1 MKWTLAFVAIILLG
15 AAASAFYIRS
25 TDPRP
30 AGMAMRDLMSAA
42 VDRASTQ
49 ASLALSEGRSPA
61 EQYHLLATDLADA
74 ELAYG
79 SDPDLLD
86 YAGRVSL
93 RPAMQT
99 GRPAGAE
106 SLTALHVAL
115 MAQLELGLSHLGTP
129 DDRFVRVMRPL
140 EAAIAEL
147 GRLVDPASPT
157 TAFRSSDAAT
167 LYAASGAAALS
178 RWSESAGH
186 SH

>member
-1 MKWTLAFVAIILLG
+1 MKWPLAFVAVILLG
-15 AAASAFYIRS
+15 ATASAFYIRS

-61 EQYHLLATDLADA
+61 EPYHLLATDLAEA

-86 YAGRVSL
+86 YAGRFAL
-93 RPAMQT
+93 RPPLQT
-99 GRPAGAE
+99 GTPADAE
-106 SLTALHVAL
+106 SLAALHAAL
-115 MAQLELGLSHLGTP
+115 MAQLELGLSHVGTP
-129 DDRFVRVMRPL
+129 DDRFARVMQPL

-147 GRLVDPASPT
+147 GRLGDPASPA

-167 LYAASGAAALS
+167 LYAASGAAALL
-178 RWSESAGH
+178 RWSESAEH
-186 SH
+186 TH

>member
-1 MKWTLAFVAIILLG
+1 MKWTLATVAVILLG

-42 VDRASTQ
+42 VDRASMQ

-61 EQYHLLATDLADA
+61 EPYRLLAMDLAEA

-86 YAGRVSL
+86 YAGRVAS
-93 RPAMQT
+93 RPALQA
-99 GRPAGAE
+99 GSPADAE
-106 SLTALHVAL
+106 SVAALHAAL
-115 MAQLELGLSHLGTP
+115 MAQLELGLSHVGTP
-129 DDRFVRVMRPL
+129 DDRFVRVMQPL
-140 EAAIAEL
+140 EAASAEL
-147 GRLVDPASPT
+147 GRLGDPTSPAS
-157 TAFRSSDAAT
+157 AFRSSDAAT
-167 LYAASGAAALS
+167 LYAASGAAALD
-178 RWSESAGH
+178 RWSENTGH

>member
-1 MKWTLAFVAIILLG
+1 MKWPLAIVAVILLV
-15 AAASAFYIRS
+15 ATASAFYIRS

-30 AGMAMRDLMSAA
+30 AGMAMRDLMGAA
-42 VDRASTQ
+42 VNRAS
-49 ASLALSEGRSPA
+49 ARADLALSAGRSPA
-61 EQYHLLATDLADA
+61 EIYQVLATDLAEA

-86 YAGRVSL
+86 YARRVPL
-93 RPAMQT
+93 RPAMQM
-99 GRPAGAE
+99 GNPADAE
-106 SLTALHVAL
+106 SLAALHAAL
-115 MAQLELGLSHLGTP
+115 MTQLELGLSHVGTP
-129 DDRFVRVMRPL
+129 DDRFVRVMQPL

-147 GRLVDPASPT
+147 GRLGDPTSPA

-167 LYAASGAAALS
+167 LYAANGAAALS